1 MPRDEVEAAYFTLL
15 RAREELFALRRWEEY
30 LADELRRMRR
40 FVSEGEA
47 LADTVDRRLRRALRH
62 TETPLQEALDARA
75 AVIRDEQS
83 RLPERIAAAERFVE
97 ECERDHAAL
106 RRQGR

>member
-47 LADTVDRRLRRALRH
+47 LEDPVDKRLRRAIKH
-62 TETPLQEALDARA
+62 TDTPLKDALEARA
-75 AVIRDEQS
+75 AVIRDEQA
-83 RLPERIAAAERFVE
+83 RLPERIEAAERFVE
-97 ECERDHAAL
+97 ECERDHATL
-106 RRQGR
+106 RDGR